1 MNNIAINTQGVYTE
15 AIQEKRSWLLSWR
28 LEFCRFTGAL
38 IGLAMLSLDLA
49 PVSSFFNRWSYCD
62 YIDCI

>member
-1 MNNIAINTQGVYTE
+1 VFTRRSYTRENDHGFFHGVWSF
-15 AIQEKRSWLLSWR
+15 AG
-28 LEFCRFTGAL
+28 FTGAL

-49 PVSSFFNRWSYCD
+49 PLSSFFNRWSYCD